1 MTTDEMLRD
10 LRQRI
15 YALRNGVIADVYRKA
30 GDPHEVVMG
39 LQLPQISGLAR
50 EVRAAGADVAEIRR
64 RLWSDRKMRETR
76 LLACYLT
83 DPERG
88 DLGEAAAMAG
98 DCMTQEEADVLSMR
112 LLRRMA
118 DREAL
123 EAALQA
129 DGGEGSL
136 RCLTALRR

>member
-1 MTTDEMLRD
+1 MATDEILRE

-15 YALRNGVIADVYRKA
+15 YALRNGVVADVYRKA

-39 LQLPQISGLAR
+39 LQLPQISELAR
-50 EVRAAGADVAEIRR
+50 EVRASGADVVEIRR
-64 RLWSDRKMRETR
+64 RLWCDRKMRETR

-83 DPERG
+83 DP
-88 DLGEAAAMAG
+88 GEEDFAEAVSMAA

-123 EAALQA
+123 EAALQD
-129 DGGEGSL
+129 DGGEGSG
-136 RCLTALRR
+136 RCLKSLRR